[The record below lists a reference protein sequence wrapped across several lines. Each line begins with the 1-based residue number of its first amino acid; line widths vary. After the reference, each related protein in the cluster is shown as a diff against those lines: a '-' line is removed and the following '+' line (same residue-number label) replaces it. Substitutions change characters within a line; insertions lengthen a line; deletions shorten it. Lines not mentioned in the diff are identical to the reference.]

1 MVDQLL
7 VDQCLV
13 DQSCPEFM
21 LENLNKIEL
30 DNPVDLILS
39 QIREL
44 ISTGAVMN
52 FIQYKVCNFSNNK
65 RAINEHQNI
74 LAMITTKMLIALCK
88 LWNNTYLT
96 LRNLVKTDDYSMEY
110 SITFFTNEKT
120 LNY

>member
-1 MVDQLL
+1 LVDQLL

-13 DQSCPEFM
+13 DQLCPEFM

-74 LAMITTKMLIALCK
+74 LAMITDQDADGAVQAMEQHLF
-88 LWNNTYLT
+88 N
-96 LRNLVKTDDYSMEY
+96 VKEFSK
-110 SITFFTNEKT
+110 NR
-120 LNY
+120 

>member
-1 MVDQLL
+1 
-7 VDQCLV
+7 
-13 DQSCPEFM
+13 M

-30 DNPVDLILS
+30 DNPVDLMLS

-44 ISTGAVMN
+44 ISKGAVMN

>member
-1 MVDQLL
+1 LVDQLL